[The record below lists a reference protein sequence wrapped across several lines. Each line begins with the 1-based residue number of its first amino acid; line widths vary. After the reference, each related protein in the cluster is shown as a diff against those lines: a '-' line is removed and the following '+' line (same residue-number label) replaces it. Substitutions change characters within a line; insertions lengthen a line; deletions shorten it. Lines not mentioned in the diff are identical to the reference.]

1 MKSNKLMKFLLSLF
15 IALCI
20 TCTNTET
27 VSITT
32 ITDYDSQIQLLGEE
46 PEESPLGDLEKQ

>member
-20 TCTNTET
+20 TSTNTET
-27 VSITT
+27 VSVAT
-32 ITDYDSQIQLLGEE
+32 IMDYDSQIQLLGEE
-46 PEESPLGDLEKQ
+46 PEESPLGDLKKQ